1 MCLSSGVLSTMMGFS
16 APSRDGPWA
25 TGDINGGVVHSL
37 SVSTVR
43 LSVSSVV
50 ADRAANVGAK
60 CAPQIRRSP
69 LSCSLGTLC
78 LPHPTS
84 LSVGFY

>member
-1 MCLSSGVLSTMMGFS
+1 MMGFS

-25 TGDINGGVVHSL
+25 TGDINGGVPQSL
-37 SVSTVR
+37 SVSTVK
-43 LSVSSVV
+43 LLVSSDI

-60 CAPQIRRSP
+60 LAPQIRRSP
-69 LSCSLGTLC
+69 LPCSLGTLR

-84 LSVGFY
+84 LSAGF